1 MRRGCD
7 AGRDGRRRSEA
18 LQRRRV
24 QIRALKPPREAAEDH
39 VDHMMLVEHLAEA
52 AELLLVG

>member
-1 MRRGCD
+1 
-7 AGRDGRRRSEA
+7 
-18 LQRRRV
+18 V